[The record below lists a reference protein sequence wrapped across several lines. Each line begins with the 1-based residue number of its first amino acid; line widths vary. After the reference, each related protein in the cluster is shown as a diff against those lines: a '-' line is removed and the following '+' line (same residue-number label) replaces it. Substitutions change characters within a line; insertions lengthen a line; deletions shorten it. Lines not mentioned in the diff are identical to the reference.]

1 MNKAIETTAQNTAE
15 YWHAHPCFTTVKVN
29 GELEV
34 VRVFPD
40 VVCDPEHLSADH
52 DVVRFEVG
60 QTYIV
65 PALKGKDGRILKDSV
80 SLTIIARNEQWLF
93 FEDTSRGKIGRCI
106 AKVKTDPQGRVCE
119 YLKYWGGMIQRGA
132 YATDIESKAVPVQ
145 GSKAAVVSERKSDA
159 EFYRE
164 EYLRCCKLYRECPPE
179 ERRRRDLYSYMGAS
193 MLNAYIDAVSKKR
206 LVQG

>member
-1 MNKAIETTAQNTAE
+1 MRKVVETTAQNQAE
-15 YWHAHPCFTTVKVN
+15 YWDAHPCFTTVKVN

-40 VVCDPEHLSADH
+40 VVCDPENLSAGN

-65 PALKGKDGRILKDSV
+65 PELKTKDGRLIKDSV
-80 SLTIIARNEQWLF
+80 NLTIIARNEQWLF

-106 AKVKTDPQGRVCE
+106 AKVKTDAQGRVCE

-132 YATDIESKAVPVQ
+132 YATDIESKTAPVQ
-145 GSKAAVVSERKSDA
+145 EVEVAVAHANKDDA
-159 EFYRE
+159 EFYRG
-164 EYLRCCKLYRECPPE
+164 EYRKCCELYRECPPE
-179 ERRRRDLYSYMGAS
+179 ERRRREFYSYMGAS
-193 MLNAYIDAVSKKR
+193 MLNAYIDAVFTKR
-206 LVQG
+206 PMQG